1 MSKQKIVILGAGGHA
16 REVLDVVEAINA
28 EKPSL
33 QMLGFIVEP
42 GYQKPGTW
50 INDLPVLGHFD
61 WLEENQYQVKVVC
74 GVGFSAP
81 RYRVVQ
87 KAEQLGVEF
96 VNLIHPT
103 ALLTRWVTLGSGV
116 IITAGCILTNQ
127 ITIGNHVHLNRRSNI
142 SHDNLLED
150 FVTVSPGANLSGN
163 VTLKQGSFIGTGA
176 SIIEGKTVGAWS
188 RIGAGAAV
196 IEDIPDNVTAVGVP
210 AEVVETRPAG
220 WHLED

>member
-1 MSKQKIVILGAGGHA
+1 MSKQKLVILGAGGHA
-16 REVLDVVEAINA
+16 REVLDVIDAVNA
-28 EKPSL
+28 EKPSFEI
-33 QMLGFIVEP
+33 LGFIVEP
-42 GYQKPGTW
+42 GFQKPGTL
-50 INDLPVLGHFD
+50 INDVPVLGYFD
-61 WLEENQYQVKVVC
+61 SLEQKRDQFKAVC

-87 KAEQLGVEF
+87 KALQSGIEF
-96 VNLIHPT
+96 VNLIHPD

-127 ITIGNHVHLNRRSNI
+127 ITIGDHVHLNRQANI

-150 FVTVSPGANLSGN
+150 FVTVSPGVNLSGN

-176 SIIEGKTVGAWS
+176 NIIEGKTVGAWS
-188 RIGAGAAV
+188 RVGAGAAV

-210 AEVVETRPAG
+210 AEVVETRLDG
-220 WHLED
+220 WHQKA